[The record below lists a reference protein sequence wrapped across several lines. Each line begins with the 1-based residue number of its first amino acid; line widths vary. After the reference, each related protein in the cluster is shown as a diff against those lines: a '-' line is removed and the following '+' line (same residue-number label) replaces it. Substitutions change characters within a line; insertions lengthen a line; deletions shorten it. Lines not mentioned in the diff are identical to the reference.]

1 LKVCQIDWSDLRH
14 VPFSMKNSLRH
25 VTSAMKT
32 LCTRLENNPCDA
44 SERPTQTRG
53 IMALDPL
60 IPCNFSHEKLSFYI
74 PSDFSL
80 PVLERYGPA
89 TKTIL
94 FGVIPPNARFPV
106 TRRVLGTLV
115 EYADLLPNLECIFS
129 CSGRVAD
136 DVTDDDVIRLVR
148 AFRGLKSIYLD
159 GFKGLTDRTFI
170 AILYA
175 CPDIEDIIVSAGS
188 QNEGFL
194 TQKSLGAFFAQ
205 PRVGTKVKRVELLH
219 QAPNAFTDDII
230 LPLSYEFLTLSRE
243 FKFWKTAPGSWESW
257 MLPEPGEVERDEA
270 QRKIAFGPGW
280 FRKKNANEQL
290 KVFESWQNCRSLKQ
304 VVARISS
311 SPLKESA
318 NAGDKKDTS
327 AKPKSQWKGSIRKKM
342 LGGML

>member
-1 LKVCQIDWSDLRH
+1 MPVKLIGQIRRVLA
-14 VPFSMKNSLRH
+14 KNFPARY
-25 VTSAMKT
+25 SAFENRF
-32 LCTRLENNPCDA
+32 CTRFENNPCDA

-53 IMALDPL
+53 IMAVDPS

-80 PVLERYGPA
+80 AVLQRYGSE
-89 TKTIL
+89 TRTIL

-106 TRRVLGTLV
+106 TRTVLGTLV
-115 EYADLLPNLECIFS
+115 EHADLLPNLECIFS

-148 AFRGLKSIYLD
+148 AFRGLKSIYLE

-175 CPDIEDIIVSAGS
+175 CPVIEDIIISAGP
-188 QNEGFL
+188 QNEGLL

-205 PRVGTKVKRVELLH
+205 PRVGTKVRRVELIH

-230 LPLSYEFLTLSRE
+230 LPLSYEFFTLSRE

-280 FRKKNANEQL
+280 FKKKNAKEQL
-290 KVFESWQNCRSLKQ
+290 TVFESWQNCRPLKQ
-304 VVARISS
+304 IVTRISS
-311 SPLKESA
+311 SPLRESA
-318 NAGDKKDTS
+318 TEGEKKDTN
-327 AKPKSQWKGSIRKKM
+327 AKLKTQWRGSIRKKM